1 MQKALHHLSASDP
14 VMARIVASVGPYRI
28 RYREPDFSTLVRSIL
43 NQQVSGASAATV
55 IARLLAAA
63 GRGDRFVP
71 SRVAALGVEGLRPL
85 GVSRQ
90 KASYILDLATRRIPY
105 TKLAAMNDEE
115 VIARLTEIR
124 GIGVWTAHMFL
135 MFALR
140 RHDIL
145 PTGDL
150 GVRNA
155 MQRAYQLPAPPPPA
169 EMERIGEPWRP
180 YRSVASWYLWRSL
193 EGEAQI

>member
-1 MQKALHHLSASDP
+1 
-14 VMARIVASVGPYRI
+14 MARIITCVGPYRI
-28 RYREPDFSTLVRSIL
+28 RYREPEFSTLVRSIL
-43 NQQVSGASAATV
+43 NQQVSGAAAATV
-55 IARLLAAA
+55 INRLLAAA

-71 SRVAALGVEGLRPL
+71 SRVLALGVEGLRPL

-90 KASYILDLATRRIPY
+90 KASYILDLASRRIPY
-105 TKLAAMNDEE
+105 TKMEAMSDEA
-115 VIARLTEIR
+115 VIEKLTEIR

-155 MQRAYQLPAPPPPA
+155 MQRAYELPAPPAPA
-169 EMERIGEPWRP
+169 EMERIGECWRP